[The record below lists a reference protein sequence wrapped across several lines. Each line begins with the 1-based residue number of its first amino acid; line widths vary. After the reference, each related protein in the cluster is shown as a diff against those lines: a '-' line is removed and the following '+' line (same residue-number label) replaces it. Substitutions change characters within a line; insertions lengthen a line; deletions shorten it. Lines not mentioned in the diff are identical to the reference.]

1 MLEGFSPPC
10 RVLQRLHDAVHG
22 PPEVYL
28 SNVPP
33 PAHPL
38 SRRFMAA
45 DGYVWAPSWLLL
57 IRYLREGRWKGHAL
71 NARQRIGTTTRQ
83 GSTPGRVA
91 VLKHQ
96 IWNERPSASQ
106 GPHDHND
113 ISSIMAWHDG
123 DARQQGQSA
132 LLGLPLCLCQAK
144 CRLPQGLKPTDGHVC
159 SAPAERTWGEGNQDQ
174 DHPME
179 GLSRAYAQHLGPVA
193 PDKVDQRAVLI
204 PKVCNDSLLQQSIL
218 AVANDLNLLR
228 RRPARYSTCEHQVH
242 QARRVRKGWHMPHA
256 GPA

>member
-1 MLEGFSPPC
+1 MPGKGLAPQHGKEAHQEGLLFS
-10 RVLQRLHDAVHG
+10 
-22 PPEVYL
+22 
-28 SNVPP
+28 SI
-33 PAHPL
+33 
-38 SRRFMAA
+38 RFGMS
-45 DGYVWAPSWLLL
+45 APQQA
-57 IRYLREGRWKGHAL
+57 K
-71 NARQRIGTTTRQ
+71 ARTTITIF
-83 GSTPGRVA
+83 A
-91 VLKHQ
+91 
-96 IWNERPSASQ
+96 
-106 GPHDHND
+106 
-113 ISSIMAWHDG
+113 SIMAWHDG